1 MPKSGPIII
10 VEDDVD
16 DQELLKE
23 IMDDLKVPNILRF
36 FDSCMEALNYLR
48 STLERPFLIISD
60 INIPAMTG
68 IDFLKSINDHDQ
80 LRNKNIPFVFL
91 TTSSDNNM
99 IAQAFQMCVQGFF
112 VKPNNMRDLKEM
124 MKMILDYW
132 RICSRP
138 AL

>member
-23 IMDDLKVPNILRF
+23 ILDDLKVPNILRF
-36 FDSCMEALNYLR
+36 FDSCMDALNYLL
-48 STLERPFLIISD
+48 STIERPFLIISD
-60 INIPAMTG
+60 INVPAMTG

-80 LRNKNIPFVFL
+80 LRSKNIPFVFL

-99 IAQAFQMCVQGFF
+99 IAQAFQLCVQGFF
-112 VKPNNMRDLKEM
+112 VKPNNMRELKEM